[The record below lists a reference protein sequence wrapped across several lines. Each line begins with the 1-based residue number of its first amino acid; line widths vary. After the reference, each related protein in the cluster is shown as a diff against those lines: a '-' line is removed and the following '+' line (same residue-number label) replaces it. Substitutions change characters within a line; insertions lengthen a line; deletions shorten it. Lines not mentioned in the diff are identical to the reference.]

1 MSLVS
6 FQWQHNADS
15 NYRCYSI
22 RNGIVEDILAQQLV
36 PGDLILIGTG
46 DRVPADVRL
55 LEVSDNII
63 LMCELI
69 GITVS
74 RFIS

>member
-1 MSLVS
+1 M
-6 FQWQHNADS
+6 
-15 NYRCYSI
+15 CYSI

-55 LEVSDNII
+55 LEVTDVYTACVQTLRNINFRAEKY
-63 LMCELI
+63 LNSS
-69 GITVS
+69 GIKLV
-74 RFIS
+74 FEY

>member
-1 MSLVS
+1 MSLVGCY
-6 FQWQHNADS
+6 WQQHILVNIV
-15 NYRCYSI
+15 NNSI

-55 LEVSDNII
+55 LEVSSINIATI
-63 LMCELI
+63 IVYSLI
-69 GITVS
+69 
-74 RFIS
+74 FWLL

>member
-1 MSLVS
+1 MATTYISK
-6 FQWQHNADS
+6 H
-15 NYRCYSI
+15 CYNSI

-55 LEVSDNII
+55 LEVSSII
-63 LMCELI
+63 VTI
-69 GITVS
+69 I
-74 RFIS
+74 